1 MIRIFTVDV
10 LLRKYVQKLSDR
22 RHVKNLRDFL
32 ADLKDPSKK
41 ASENELQIVLNP

>member
-1 MIRIFTVDV
+1 MIPADV
-10 LLRKYVQKLSDR
+10 LLRKSVQKFSYR
-22 RHVKNLRDFL
+22 RHVKHSRDFS